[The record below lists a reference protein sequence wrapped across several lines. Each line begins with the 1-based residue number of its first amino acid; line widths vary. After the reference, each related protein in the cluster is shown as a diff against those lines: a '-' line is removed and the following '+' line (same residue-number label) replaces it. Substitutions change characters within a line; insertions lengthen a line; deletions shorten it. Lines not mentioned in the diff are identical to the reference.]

1 MNLAGIEKQP
11 HPFSFD
17 VTNVEALL
25 VPLCDITKGEVGGV
39 PRRPILTSTVLGTQ
53 TSTGSESWALSHF

>member
-17 VTNVEALL
+17 VTNVEAPL
-25 VPLCDITKGEVGGV
+25 VPLCDITKGVV
-39 PRRPILTSTVLGTQ
+39 PQQPILTSTVLGTE
-53 TSTGSESWALSHF
+53 TSTGSESWALSNF